1 VGKRLLSSVQ
11 KRRCKVKNGLLFHVE
26 IHRGR
31 RMPSASYLRLKRM
44 PPEEHQLQACNPI
57 RSGRLSDV

>member
-1 VGKRLLSSVQ
+1 
-11 KRRCKVKNGLLFHVE
+11 
-26 IHRGR
+26 
-31 RMPSASYLRLKRM
+31 MPCAGCLRLKRM